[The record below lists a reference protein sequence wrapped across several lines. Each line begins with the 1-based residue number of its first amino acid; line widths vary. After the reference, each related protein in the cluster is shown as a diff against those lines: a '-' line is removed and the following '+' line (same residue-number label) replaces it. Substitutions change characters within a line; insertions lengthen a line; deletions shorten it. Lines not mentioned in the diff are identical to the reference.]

1 MSTASL
7 LFTVEDREGSL
18 EEVLK
23 VFKSLSIS
31 LCRIESRPSKSFK
44 WKYDIIV
51 DFNVSDGER
60 LKELE
65 AVLMERE
72 SSYQFIESSA
82 TQNHGNGKYKN
93 LKTSNNLFRIQNKND
108 ALVSE
113 VLK

>member
-1 MSTASL
+1 MSSASL

-23 VFKSLSIS
+23 IFKNLSIS

-51 DFNVSDGER
+51 EFNMTDGSI

-65 AVLMERE
+65 SHLKERD
-72 SSYQFIESSA
+72 SSYQFIESS
-82 TQNHGNGKYKN
+82 
-93 LKTSNNLFRIQNKND
+93 SIQNGTGK
-108 ALVSE
+108 L
-113 VLK
+113 

>member
-7 LFTVEDREGSL
+7 LFAVEDREGSL

-23 VFKSLSIS
+23 IFKSLSIS

-51 DFNVSDGER
+51 DFSVMDGSR

-65 AVLMERE
+65 AALKERE

-82 TQNHGNGKYKN
+82 IQNHENGTR
-93 LKTSNNLFRIQNKND
+93 LL
-108 ALVSE
+108 
-113 VLK
+113 